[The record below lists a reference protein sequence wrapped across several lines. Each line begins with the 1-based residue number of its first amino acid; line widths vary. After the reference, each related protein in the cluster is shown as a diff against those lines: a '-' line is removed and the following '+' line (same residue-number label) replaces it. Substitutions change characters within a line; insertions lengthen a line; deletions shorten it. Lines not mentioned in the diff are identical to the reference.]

1 MWLQTLEPAQRLAML
16 NLAHNV
22 IVSDGL
28 LDPNEE
34 RMMDALRQEM
44 AIDAEIE
51 SRYIELDGL
60 DGVFPTRRSRIVA
73 LINLLHLSYADGA
86 FEVEEECFLKEL
98 AHVFEVSDATFALL
112 DNWVRR
118 FIQLEQELDLV
129 VQ

>member
-1 MWLQTLEPAQRLAML
+1 MWLQNLEPPQQLAVL

-34 RMMDALRQEM
+34 RMMDALRAEM
-44 AIDAEIE
+44 GIGSEVE
-51 SRYIELDGL
+51 TRYIELDGL
-60 DGVFPTRRSRIVA
+60 ERVFPTRRARIIT

-98 AHVFEVSDATFALL
+98 ARHFEVEDETFMLL

-118 FIQLEQELDLV
+118 MIQLEQELEHLI
-129 VQ
+129 